1 MFKSYVKIGLLV
13 AFFSSLFGVSY
24 TKLYYEFLFDFSF
37 NLQVLKIP
45 VIFLALS
52 LLIAGISWFFN
63 RYMPKSGAFIFNVL
77 LSSVALISI
86 LLPLFYTP
94 NFSKEVEM
102 PEMFISFVM
111 PLHFIVPLFWLTFSS
126 HFLKSKA

>member
-1 MFKSYVKIGLLV
+1 MFKSYVQIGLLV

-45 VIFLALS
+45 FIFLALS
-52 LLIAGISWFFN
+52 LLIAGISWFFTH
-63 RYMPKSGAFIFNVL
+63 YITKSGAFIFNVL
-77 LSSVALISI
+77 LSSITLISI
-86 LLPLFYTP
+86 LLPIFYTP

-102 PEMFISFVM
+102 PEMFISFVL
-111 PLHFIVPLFWLTFSS
+111 PLHFIVPMFWLTFSS